1 MKVLHLASFD
11 RWTGAAAPAFVEV
24 EALRSAGVEAC
35 YGYVG
40 GFSLET
46 KIGHLPYTHPIL
58 RSGQR
63 PDAVWKSRG
72 TLRKLI
78 EREQIDILHCH
89 LSHDHWLAAVALLR
103 ESRARLVR
111 TFHAPRPLR
120 LDPLTRW
127 LLRRTHGIAV
137 NNPTLS
143 GHTSIAGRSPVLT
156 PPPAEPQYT
165 PEGGNVRPT
174 YRFLPSETVIGF
186 IGKVSPGRGFE
197 QALDTYAL
205 LRQQITGARMLI
217 VGDGPY
223 RHALMDRA
231 RQLGLEETIV
241 WAGYHEEDL
250 AEHFRAMDLMLF
262 TAPGSDFGH
271 RAIVEAIS
279 CGTPVVSY
287 PIDGVDYILGG
298 RDLVAEER
306 TPSSL
311 AALALAVLSGDRESI
326 SRRLVQRAEHFRY
339 PETARRLITLYDD
352 LLQRA

>member
-24 EALRSAGVEAC
+24 EALRSAGVEAS

-40 GFSLET
+40 GFSLEK

-58 RSGQR
+58 LSGQR

-72 TLRKLI
+72 TLRTVI
-78 EREQIDILHCH
+78 ERERIDILHCH
-89 LSHDHWLAAVALLR
+89 LSHDHWLGALAL
-103 ESRARLVR
+103 SRGSRTHLVR

-127 LLRRTHGIAV
+127 LLRRTHRIAV

-143 GHTSIAGRSPVLT
+143 GHPSIAGRCPALT

-165 PEGGNVRPT
+165 PEGGDVRPA
-174 YRFLPSETVIGF
+174 YGFLPAETVIGF

-197 QALDTYAL
+197 EALDTYAL
-205 LRQQITGARMLI
+205 IRRQIPATRMLI
-217 VGDGPY
+217 VGDAPY
-223 RHALMDRA
+223 RRALMDRA

-241 WAGYHEEDL
+241 WAGYHEADL
-250 AEHFRAMDLMLF
+250 AEHFRALDLMLF
-262 TAPGSDFGH
+262 TAPGSDYGH
-271 RAIVEAIS
+271 RAVVEAIS

-287 PIDGVDYILGG
+287 PIDGVDYLLGG

-306 TPSSL
+306 DPASL
-311 AALALAVLSGDRESI
+311 ATLAVTVLRGDRETI
-326 SRRLVQRAEHFRY
+326 SRGLVQRAEHFRY